1 MNVKALKFHGVKAA
15 VDVYLGEDERGIS
28 ILDRVIGVVKRL
40 KEEPVAVVGSS
51 DHIYPTKTHVMRDAV
66 KEVDKLDAMSLSD
79 SDILLALDIAGIL
92 LWEDY

>member
-15 VDVYLGEDERGIS
+15 VDVYLGEDQRGIS
-28 ILDRVIGVVKRL
+28 ILDRVIGVVERL
-40 KEEPVAVVGSS
+40 KNKPVAVAGAEDV
-51 DHIYPTKTHVMRDAV
+51 YPTRTHVMRDAV

-79 SDILLALDIAGIL
+79 GEILLALDVAGIL